1 MKSAEAAPVPSA
13 AWCEKGMVYRMDNPN
28 LIYGINGPVVTIRD
42 TRDFSMMEMVFV
54 GKERLVG
61 EVIGIHIK
69 DEVFTPDGKVDICK
83 IRPVARLGY
92 FDYTVVE
99 KSFEMPA
106 PRVSPKDQVL
116 VDKGLEGKV

>member
-1 MKSAEAAPVPSA
+1 MNN
-13 AWCEKGMVYRMDNPN
+13 G
-28 LIYGINGPVVTIRD
+28 IYGINGPVVTVLGN
-42 TRDFSMMEMVFV
+42 TGLSMMEMVLV
-54 GKERLVG
+54 GEEKLVG

-99 KSFEMPA
+99 NSFEMPA
-106 PRVSPKDQVL
+106 PRGSPKDQVR